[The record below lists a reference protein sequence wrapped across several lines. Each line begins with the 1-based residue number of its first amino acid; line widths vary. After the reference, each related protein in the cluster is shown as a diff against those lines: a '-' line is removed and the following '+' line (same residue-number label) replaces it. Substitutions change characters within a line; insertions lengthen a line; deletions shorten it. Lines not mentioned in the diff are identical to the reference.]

1 MFCFLYYWEVGHYI
15 ELLCLFIQG
24 DYDNTLSLTRSQLSQ
39 AVEDVCT
46 SVYNDSVTCATQ
58 FANDHFSCHNNS
70 RLVYVARVVGTKRT
84 NTTAFL
90 EYLSMLGSDEISI
103 HNQNFSIISFPWCP
117 LSIPSAQESNC
128 SPSLDINNTNNDS
141 NNTIVDN
148 TTVTMTTYT
157 NQPSNDIVM
166 VIVVALSCFV
176 GIILMTFGI
185 VSIMYIWNHC
195 NHYQND
201 AER

>member
-1 MFCFLYYWEVGHYI
+1 M
-15 ELLCLFIQG
+15 QS
-24 DYDNTLSLTRSQLSQ
+24 DYHDTLSLTQQLTE

-46 SVYNDSVTCATQ
+46 SVHNDSATCATQ

-70 RLVYVARVVGTKRT
+70 RIVYVARVVGTIRT
-84 NTTAFL
+84 NTTTFL
-90 EYLSMLGSDEISI
+90 EYLSMLGSVKISL
-103 HNQNFSIISFPWCP
+103 HNQNFSIISLPWCP

-128 SPSLDINNTNNDS
+128 SPSLDIDNTNNDNDN
-141 NNTIVDN
+141 NNTIVVDN
-148 TTVTMTTYT
+148 TTVTMTTHT

-166 VIVVALSCFV
+166 VIVVALSCFI

-185 VSIMYIWNHC
+185 VSVMYICSRC

>member
-1 MFCFLYYWEVGHYI
+1 M
-15 ELLCLFIQG
+15 FIQG
-24 DYDNTLSLTRSQLSQ
+24 DYNNTLSLTRSQLSQ

-46 SVYNDSVTCATQ
+46 SVQNDSAACATQ
-58 FANDHFSCHNNS
+58 FANDHFSCHNNN
-70 RLVYVARVVGTKRT
+70 RLVYVARVVGTIRT
-84 NTTAFL
+84 NTTIFL
-90 EYLSMLGSDEISI
+90 EYLSMLGSVDISL
-103 HNQNFSIISFPWCP
+103 HNQNFSIISSPWCP
-117 LSIPSAQESNC
+117 LSIPSPREFNC
-128 SPSLDINNTNNDS
+128 SPSLDINNTDNGN

-185 VSIMYIWNHC
+185 AGVMYICSRC
-195 NHYQND
+195 NRYQSD